1 MSRPQNLP
9 SASATPALTP
19 SGADFNEK
27 IKDSAP
33 EYSSPNLTDQPDKDV
48 ETLKEA
54 GSPPP
59 RTPLGNIDSHPEVVS
74 HKEEPDRPRKRRRL
88 MLWVIIGLVGFL
100 VLAIALGVGLGVGLT
115 RHNNSNSSSR
125 CGSFR
130 AGNWNHCL
138 LYQVLLQQHQV
149 LHRIR
154 HCLMEYS
161 TILR

>member
-1 MSRPQNLP
+1 MNPPQNLP
-9 SASATPALTP
+9 SASATPAPIP
-19 SGADFNEK
+19 SGADSNEK
-27 IKDSAP
+27 INDSAP
-33 EYSSPNLTDQPDKDV
+33 EYGSPNLTDQPNKDV

-59 RTPLGNIDSHPEVVS
+59 RTPLANIDSHPEVVS
-74 HKEEPDRPRKRRRL
+74 DKEEPDKLRKRRRL
-88 MLWVIIGLVGFL
+88 MIWIIVGLVGFL

-115 RHNNSNSSSR
+115 RDKNSKSSSR

-130 AGNWNHCL
+130 AGNWSYCL
-138 LYQVLLQQHQV
+138 LYQVR
-149 LHRIR
+149 HRIR